1 MLFAPASKTTRR
13 GWCFFQA
20 FCWCVLLCGWG
31 LPRVA
36 ACKYSV
42 RDVAFV
48 DLDRQGFE
56 WIVTA
61 SRAELD
67 VLRPEWQP
75 TSQALFLDSNLQPR
89 WLDLDQTDRW
99 PSFLDPVSFPA
110 GASFHLYRP
119 GLPLLDVSP
128 STSPEGMEQAQRWTH
143 LEGLVKNP
151 LRERLIDQL
160 MEAYAVILLVEGKQA
175 EENQRV
181 AQAAQRA
188 ASFIEELMPDM
199 PKPVDVPPQVIM
211 IPHQDIGKERALIWS
226 LGMDW
231 QETEE
236 PQASILIGRGRRL
249 GPALKGDAITSV
261 QLQEMLAVAGQ
272 DCECDLDRSWMQ
284 GPRMPMAWGP
294 ERQQASYQWLGFDPE
309 NPLVK
314 AEISRILS
322 RGRNAIRVGSD
333 PHDTQGL
340 DMLLLGY
347 SEEVIGLEPTASNVS
362 EGSASQGEARI
373 SAAKEVPDQPILVG
387 VDSPTSPSNDSADL
401 QQRSEATKAPTES
414 AASDLEVEPARSS
427 FKRPIQVM
435 IGFSVLVFLGGFS
448 LWVARKKNHGI

>member
-143 LEGLVKNP
+143 LEAVSYTHLTLPTN
-151 LRERLIDQL
+151 RE
-160 MEAYAVILLVEGKQA
+160 V
-175 EENQRV
+175 
-181 AQAAQRA
+181 
-188 ASFIEELMPDM
+188 
-199 PKPVDVPPQVIM
+199 
-211 IPHQDIGKERALIWS
+211 
-226 LGMDW
+226 
-231 QETEE
+231 
-236 PQASILIGRGRRL
+236 
-249 GPALKGDAITSV
+249 
-261 QLQEMLAVAGQ
+261 
-272 DCECDLDRSWMQ
+272 
-284 GPRMPMAWGP
+284 
-294 ERQQASYQWLGFDPE
+294 
-309 NPLVK
+309 
-314 AEISRILS
+314 
-322 RGRNAIRVGSD
+322 
-333 PHDTQGL
+333 
-340 DMLLLGY
+340 
-347 SEEVIGLEPTASNVS
+347 
-362 EGSASQGEARI
+362 
-373 SAAKEVPDQPILVG
+373 
-387 VDSPTSPSNDSADL
+387 
-401 QQRSEATKAPTES
+401 
-414 AASDLEVEPARSS
+414 
-427 FKRPIQVM
+427 
-435 IGFSVLVFLGGFS
+435 
-448 LWVARKKNHGI
+448 

>member
-1 MLFAPASKTTRR
+1 
-13 GWCFFQA
+13 
-20 FCWCVLLCGWG
+20 
-31 LPRVA
+31 
-36 ACKYSV
+36 
-42 RDVAFV
+42 
-48 DLDRQGFE
+48 
-56 WIVTA
+56 
-61 SRAELD
+61 
-67 VLRPEWQP
+67 
-75 TSQALFLDSNLQPR
+75 
-89 WLDLDQTDRW
+89 
-99 PSFLDPVSFPA
+99 
-110 GASFHLYRP
+110 
-119 GLPLLDVSP
+119 
-128 STSPEGMEQAQRWTH
+128 
-143 LEGLVKNP
+143 
-151 LRERLIDQL
+151 
-160 MEAYAVILLVEGKQA
+160 
-175 EENQRV
+175 
-181 AQAAQRA
+181 
-188 ASFIEELMPDM
+188 
-199 PKPVDVPPQVIM
+199 
-211 IPHQDIGKERALIWS
+211 
-226 LGMDW
+226 MDW
-231 QETEE
+231 QATEE

-347 SEEVIGLEPTASNVS
+347 SEEVIGLEPTSSSVS
-362 EGSASQGEARI
+362 EGTASQGEARI
-373 SAAKEVPDQPILVG
+373 SAAKEVPKQPILVD
-387 VDSPTSPSNDSADL
+387 VDSPISPSNDSADL

-435 IGFSVLVFLGGFS
+435 IGFSVLVFLGGLS